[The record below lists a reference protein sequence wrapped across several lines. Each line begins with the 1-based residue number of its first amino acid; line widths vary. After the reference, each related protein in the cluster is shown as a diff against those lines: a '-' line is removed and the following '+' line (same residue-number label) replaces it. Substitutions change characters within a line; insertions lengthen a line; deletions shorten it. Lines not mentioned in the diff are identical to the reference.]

1 MRSRA
6 DDETIVI
13 VLESTEE
20 LIRKV
25 ADEVATK
32 VADEVATKVA
42 TQVRQLADQVEL
54 RLNVHFENT
63 SDLVKRAAEGFDA
76 TLGSIDRRLDR
87 LEEKVDNG
95 FRDVAHVLKDHEQRI
110 TALEQKP

>member
-1 MRSRA
+1 M
-6 DDETIVI
+6 
-13 VLESTEE
+13 ESNEE

-32 VADEVATKVA
+32 VA
-42 TQVRQLADQVEL
+42 TQVVDQVED
-54 RLNVHFENT
+54 RLKVHFENT

-87 LEEKVDNG
+87 LEEKVDHG
-95 FRDVAHVLKDHEQRI
+95 FRDIAHVLKNHERRI